1 MALQCSWIHGDMI
14 RLPAEVAKSN
24 KARALPIVGA
34 RGAVIE
40 RRKDMCRLA
49 VRLFSSKRPAYPVIP
64 QGLQSGCQGSRL

>member
-1 MALQCSWIHGDMI
+1 MALQWSWIDGDMI
-14 RLPAEVAKSN
+14 RLPADAKSK

-64 QGLQSGCQGSRL
+64 QGLQSGRQGNRL